1 MLGVPRGAV
10 PMARIIASAL
20 DGELDVVLV
29 RKLRA
34 PFQPELAIGAVDEAG
49 SVLKGRYLN
58 LAEVSEDYLRE
69 EIHTQLELSAGDV
82 SCFSTSPGFR
92 RSRSPRKPRARSISR
107 SKRWS
112 STPTHARG
120 PFSLSTG
127 TGDLRPPR
135 AKTFLLSGIVRRR
148 ASRRAEAPQSYRQP
162 PAGSHC
168 APAAGSEDTVMMGSL
183 SSEEIERLLHTE
195 VIARLGCHAE
205 GRTYVVPITY
215 AYDNNSVIGH
225 SSEGLKM

>member
-69 EIHTQLELSAGDV
+69 EIHTQLETLRRRRELFLDV
-82 SCFSTSPGFR
+82 SGIPAEPLAEETAR
-92 RSRSPRKPRARSISR
+92 AIDLEVKALVVDAHTRARSVLTEHR
-107 SKRWS
+107 NRGFT
-112 STPTHARG
+112 STASENVP
-120 PFSLSTG
+120 PV
-127 TGDLRPPR
+127 GD
-135 AKTFLLSGIVRRR
+135 
-148 ASRRAEAPQSYRQP
+148 
-162 PAGSHC
+162 C
-168 APAAGSEDTVMMGSL
+168 PAAGESPCGSAA
-183 SSEEIERLLHTE
+183 
-195 VIARLGCHAE
+195 VIPSAACRQSLCTRG
-205 GRTYVVPITY
+205 G
-215 AYDNNSVIGH
+215 
-225 SSEGLKM
+225 K